1 MTTRGAKK
9 RLGTGQH
16 RIAVVLPKKTY
27 YALVKA
33 AKEEERSIQDQN
45 GHYLCFQCNGKYD
58 DQELEEKLKQRKEE

>member
-33 AKEEERSIQDQN
+33 AKDEDRSISGQTRHIVNTQ
-45 GHYLCFQCNGKYD
+45 
-58 DQELEEKLKQRKEE
+58 LKQRGYYDASRIR